1 MFSIK
6 DLDVA
11 LADIKNTNVTYMA
24 VKDLLFWPTW
34 GSQAPRLPVAY
45 QEVEYIQ
52 ASWSQYIDTW
62 YAPNNNTKIYAKF
75 AHWAAQNQWPL
86 FWARWRSWYTEY
98 NYQYILWTHCSEYNQ
113 GGTAMDNK
121 PCPLFCHEYST
132 SSTSWWIKFL
142 DTRYPAWTVI
152 EFEYDKT
159 WWYYWPDNTWTWSP
173 ATNTASINMLIF
185 GLREWTTID
194 SRKFDWKL
202 FAFKVWESWV
212 IKRDFVPCYR
222 KEDGEIWLYDLVN
235 NEFYNNKWSW
245 TFTMWWDTRKSV
257 LPRWYSEIQYI
268 QSTATNPW
276 TVTSSWQYIDTL
288 YTPNQYTKI
297 AIDMQFQNLTRQSR
311 LFAIHDTNTSY
322 MTMAAYI
329 NWSDKWARAM
339 KNWEWDWLSTEVAV
353 DTNRHTFTLK
363 NWNYKIQT
371 GNTVNYN
378 SSNATSSST
387 SARHTLPLLAAWDFA
402 ENKIVDHASAK
413 IYWCTIFE
421 KDVMIRNFMPCVSKY
436 WEVWLYDF
444 VEWKFYPNAW
454 TWEFAPWPR
463 VYYEDSINISK
474 DWLLWYW
481 PLSSDLKDYSW
492 NKNDWKWY
500 SWTGAFSKAASKDWA
515 RVTTNNPL
523 STQHIITALNYC
535 QAPITVGWWVCY
547 NAMNSNAWH
556 GMISNSS
563 ASGNGCTIWTRPA
576 DNNYPSAVIA
586 SWTVVR
592 IDSVVPSTN
601 KWYFW
606 MATNDGT
613 TLKTY
618 QNWVLT
624 NSWPVSS
631 FTNWWV
637 WKLWCAMVDGWQTV
651 NSWTD
656 WWVRHCFVY
665 NRVLDWD
672 EAMEV
677 YKKTSCSERW
687 KSDLTFCDY
696 IESTGTQW
704 IDTGL
709 TWAQADDVEMEF
721 SFPNQPSAVAVP
733 MWVRWESSVADS
745 VIRINESNM
754 IEPRFWS
761 WINTGVE
768 MLAKTKYKVR
778 TEFKSWAQ
786 KVYVNDVQKA
796 TWSLTYTYNASR
808 TYYLFAFRDTS
819 DINCKCSCRMY
830 SCKIKL
836 WDTVVRNFVPCFV
849 KYTGEAGM
857 WDTVNEK
864 FYPNIWTW
872 SFWKW
877 FNKFNPEDY
886 QKVEYIKTTWTQWID
901 TWYKYWWWYM
911 KISAKFLFN
920 SFSYWWAE
928 WDTPFVYWV
937 IWRTYWNYYLAKRN
951 SSQSTAPNKF
961 EFWTWTAY
969 NTSITVQTSTIYDT
983 MLEYNSWTMNMDIN
997 WTTFTTS
1004 STWTMYQWHSLPIFW
1019 RRDIN
1024 LSWNWMWY
1032 IATDMRLYS
1041 FKIYSSPN
1049 TLFRN
1054 FIPVYRKSDN
1064 VIWLYDLINDY
1075 FYTNAWSGS
1084 FAKGRDVHEKKD
1096 LAFCDYIQST
1106 WTQYINTEEKWTQNT
1121 KIETTFAVTGV
1132 VWNYDFYYW
1141 AYWDTSNSW
1150 QYCMFLQSNY
1160 PDNNKIRVVN
1170 YANGGSGK
1178 KYVDSLN
1185 NLELNRKYNITHT
1198 NTSFIIDWVNQWTM
1212 WASTF
1217 TTNYNMTIFGIVWGN
1232 INKMALMKLYSFK
1245 MYSWNTLIKDFKP
1258 CYIKKTWE
1266 AWLWDEVGQKFYW
1279 NDWTWSFVREGQEQ
1293 PVTEEY
1299 VLLSSGGSTNK
1310 FSELSLTGSRTFL
1323 NNTSNWAGS
1332 VATTDTFWIH
1342 YKIFDKK
1349 IVWFEVEMYP
1359 TDNEYDWLNFC
1370 LIPSSSSFNS
1380 NASRWIINWLWFWN
1394 NAQEYNWS
1402 STWRVGVSE
1411 VVNSTGTTKFQQNK
1425 SNRTDTCIFTWKLSN
1440 WVWSISMSIAWGTPI
1455 ITTFTPNS
1463 SYWDLHWIWFRWSRR
1478 WTWECWYV
1486 RSVKVILSE

>member
-24 VKDLLFWPTW
+24 IKDLLFWPTW

-52 ASWSQYIDTW
+52 ANWSQYIDTW

-75 AHWAAQNQWPL
+75 AHWATQNQWPL

-98 NYQYILWTHCSEYNQ
+98 NYQYILWSHCSEYNQ
-113 GGTAMDNK
+113 WGTAMDNK
-121 PCPLFCHEYST
+121 PCPLFCHEYNT

-152 EFEYDKT
+152 EFEYDKN

-212 IKRDFVPCYR
+212 AKRDFVPCYR
-222 KEDGEIWLYDLVN
+222 KEDGEIWLYDLVT
-235 NEFYNNKWSW
+235 NEFYTNAWSW
-245 TFTMWWDTRKSV
+245 SFTMWWDKRKSV

-353 DTNRHTFTLK
+353 DTGRHTFTLK

-402 ENKIVDHASAK
+402 ENKIVDHASAR
-413 IYWCTIFE
+413 IYGCTIFE
-421 KDVMIRNFMPCVSKY
+421 KEVMVRNFMPCVSKY

-454 TWEFAPWPR
+454 TWEFATWPR
-463 VYYEDSINISK
+463 VYYEDSVNIPK

-492 NKNDWKWY
+492 NKNDWRWY
-500 SWTGAFSKAASKDWA
+500 SWTGSFAKNAGKDWA
-515 RVTTNNPL
+515 RVTTNNPV
-523 STQHIITALNYC
+523 STQHIITTLDYE
-535 QAPITVGWWVCY
+535 QIPITIGWWVCY
-547 NAMNSNAWH
+547 NAMDSNAWH
-556 GMISNSS
+556 GLMSSSNG
-563 ASGNGCTIWTRPA
+563 SGKWNTIWSRPA
-576 DNNYPSAVIA
+576 DNNYPNA
-586 SWTVVR
+586 SVASSTPVR

-624 NSWPVSS
+624 NSWPVTS
-631 FTNWWV
+631 FIAWWV
-637 WKLWCAMVDGWQTV
+637 RKLWCAMVDGWQTV
-651 NSWTD
+651 NSWTN

-687 KSDLTFCDY
+687 KSDLVFCDY

-721 SFPNQPSAVAVP
+721 SFPSQPSAVAVP
-733 MWVRWESSVADS
+733 MWVRWDNSAADS
-745 VIRINESNM
+745 VIRINESNI
-754 IEPRFWS
+754 IEPRFWN
-761 WINTGVE
+761 WISTGVE
-768 MLAKTKYKVR
+768 MFAKTKYKVR

-808 TYYLFAFRDTS
+808 TYYLFAFHDAS
-819 DINCKCSCRMY
+819 VISCKCSCRMY
-830 SCKIKL
+830 NCKIKL

-877 FNKFNPEDY
+877 FNKFSPEDY
-886 QKVEYIKTTWTQWID
+886 QKVEYIGSARSWSWTYTWQFIRTLFKANQD
-901 TWYKYWWWYM
+901 TSIEM
-911 KISAKFLFN
+911 KINA
-920 SFSYWWAE
+920 
-928 WDTPFVYWV
+928 
-937 IWRTYWNYYLAKRN
+937 
-951 SSQSTAPNKF
+951 
-961 EFWTWTAY
+961 
-969 NTSITVQTSTIYDT
+969 TSVVDNACLYCS
-983 MLEYNSWTMNMDIN
+983 
-997 WTTFTTS
+997 
-1004 STWTMYQWHSLPIFW
+1004 
-1019 RRDIN
+1019 RDIN
-1024 LSWNWMWY
+1024 AGTKLYAAFRIANVLRHDYLSSQKDTGYSISANTIYTIKSEKNKMYVNWNLIDTITAWTFK
-1032 IATDMRLYS
+1032 ATYAMILLASNAWWDSTNIDNYFTGRLYWC
-1041 FKIYSSPN
+1041 KIRDN
-1049 TLFRN
+1049 ETLVRD
-1054 FIPVYRKSDN
+1054 FIPCYRIRDW
-1064 VIWLYDLINDY
+1064 VIWLYDTVNDY
-1075 FYTNAWSGS
+1075 FYTNSGS
-1084 FAKGRDVHEKKD
+1084 GNFTKGRNVYEKKD
-1096 LAFCDYIQST
+1096 LAFCDYIRST
-1106 WTQYINTEEKWTQNT
+1106 WTQYIKTDIVPSNTKWVYMRLSSQDTTSDLLFIWSRKTSDTRFWIWNSNWDNAKRVYLWWNTNDRWVISQNT
-1121 KIETTFAVTGV
+1121 IFEVKLNYLNDRKKQVDGSVIASNIWALSSSNDVPIYIFAWNDNYSTDPSLYAPSKI
-1132 VWNYDFYYW
+1132 
-1141 AYWDTSNSW
+1141 
-1150 QYCMFLQSNY
+1150 
-1160 PDNNKIRVVN
+1160 
-1170 YANGGSGK
+1170 
-1178 KYVDSLN
+1178 
-1185 NLELNRKYNITHT
+1185 
-1198 NTSFIIDWVNQWTM
+1198 
-1212 WASTF
+1212 
-1217 TTNYNMTIFGIVWGN
+1217 
-1232 INKMALMKLYSFK
+1232 KLYSCK
-1245 MYSWNTLIKDFKP
+1245 VSDWSNIIADFKP

-1266 AWLWDEVGQKFYW
+1266 AWLWDEVEQKFYG
-1279 NDWTWSFVREGQEQ
+1279 NDWTWAFYRWNEWWLPSLYRQVTFIKSNAAWQHIDTWVTTNGADNTEMEWEVAFYTDTSYDTAFWKKWRIRFFFWVLWSNSWAPSYRWCFRWWWNDKYWYTSLVNDYRKHTFKISTSSPVLYIDWVAYNVNTQSSTSSTSSAKIWIFWAQYASWSTVNWEDAALSAVYSFKIRRNWELIRDFVPCYRKTDWVIWLYDL
-1293 PVTEEY
+1293 VTWWFY
-1299 VLLSSGGSTNK
+1299 INGGSWT
-1310 FSELSLTGSRTFL
+1310 L
-1323 NNTSNWAGS
+1323 
-1332 VATTDTFWIH
+1332 
-1342 YKIFDKK
+1342 DK
-1349 IVWFEVEMYP
+1349 
-1359 TDNEYDWLNFC
+1359 
-1370 LIPSSSSFNS
+1370 
-1380 NASRWIINWLWFWN
+1380 
-1394 NAQEYNWS
+1394 
-1402 STWRVGVSE
+1402 
-1411 VVNSTGTTKFQQNK
+1411 
-1425 SNRTDTCIFTWKLSN
+1425 
-1440 WVWSISMSIAWGTPI
+1440 
-1455 ITTFTPNS
+1455 
-1463 SYWDLHWIWFRWSRR
+1463 WDD
-1478 WTWECWYV
+1478 V
-1486 RSVKVILSE
+1486 